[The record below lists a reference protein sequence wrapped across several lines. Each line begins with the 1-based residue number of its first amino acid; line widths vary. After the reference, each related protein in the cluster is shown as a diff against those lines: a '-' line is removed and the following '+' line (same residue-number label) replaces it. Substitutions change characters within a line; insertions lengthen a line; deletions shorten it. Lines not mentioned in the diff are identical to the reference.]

1 MPKAPRSKRQAIREE
16 RKAKREGKQAD
27 EAHAEERQAAKRQRV
42 DEEGNAAFQA
52 TGANGVEPAFEQGHE
67 QPEKEFFGMLTDE
80 EQEYF
85 RSVDEVLDVD
95 EFPSQED
102 RDIYLSNVFIEA
114 QGKELKLACSQSCSR
129 LLERLILMSNTR
141 QKKKLFE
148 QFATHFLNLLQHRFA
163 SHCCETLFVQSAPVV
178 TRELTG
184 ERDDQPTESDEQPL
198 PLMEELFLLS
208 LDELEGH
215 FSYLL
220 TDRFAS
226 HSIRVLLMI
235 LSGRPLEQSST
246 KSLMHSRRKEKITVP
261 WTSNSTG
268 DNNETA
274 EARAVPAVFT
284 LAAKKI
290 ISDST
295 AGMDSTALRV
305 LATHP
310 TGNPVLQLLLEL
322 DIALNPKIDGEG
334 GQTTLLWQLLP
345 DAPTSLKDE
354 KSPAN
359 DFVNAMLYD
368 PVGSRLLETLVTHC
382 PGKVFKAMWRTN
394 LGPRIQSI
402 VRNDIAS
409 YPGIRMLIRVG
420 KEELVAA
427 IEKILPEVPKLVS
440 LSRFNVLKTL
450 FERLQVRE
458 AKPEIDSLMKAL
470 TAALGRDKKELVPKL
485 CIPQPADESETKKGP
500 TVHLQSSVAEVLV
513 TLATSSGP
521 TAHILLAAFSNPSE
535 DKIFHKRLVA
545 MLVPHTMDLAQSQYG
560 SKVLSSIIYIP
571 SRSEGFMLPFH
582 IKEQIMMKLGQHESD
597 LRETFEGRK
606 VWRAWQGDMWKTR
619 RVDWI
624 AWAKEVD
631 SQSGDTAAVELP
643 WQKKA
648 AEKNEKSAR
657 PSGPAPRY
665 KKGADDNPNAVN
677 VDEAARKRKRG
688 ADADECE
695 ERATAYADEAN
706 AAASAVE
713 EPIAADTSS
722 SSPIPIPI
730 TWGDLGLNA
739 TGANGIPVV
748 GRLQLW
754 DHSVLEAAD
763 HDAHAAAA
771 ADADPGARPVVDIT
785 RDAAALLLAQPPP

>member
-1 MPKAPRSKRQAIREE
+1 MPKPRSKRQAIREE
-16 RKAKREGKQAD
+16 RKSKRQERDD
-27 EAHAEERQAAKRQRV
+27 ENAEAEERQAAKRQRI
-42 DEEGNAAFQA
+42 DEAGNANAEFQESGEN
-52 TGANGVEPAFEQGHE
+52 GAGQGFEQGGHE

-102 RDIYLSNVFIEA
+102 RDIYLNNVFIEA

-163 SHCCETLFVQSAPVV
+163 SHCCETLFLQSAPIV

-184 ERDDQPTESDEQPL
+184 ERDDAPIETEDQPL

-235 LSGRPLEQSST
+235 LSGRPLEESST
-246 KSLMHSRRKEKITVP
+246 KTLIHSRRKEKISVP
-261 WTSNSTG
+261 WMSSNTVDDKDST
-268 DNNETA
+268 NA
-274 EARAVPAVFT
+274 QARPVPSVFT

-290 ISDST
+290 INDST
-295 AGMDSTALRV
+295 AGMNETALRV

-322 DIALNPKIDGEG
+322 DIALNPKSDKEG
-334 GQTTLLWQLLP
+334 GEMTLLWRLLP
-345 DAPTSLKDE
+345 GAPNSLKEE

-382 PGKVFKAMWRTN
+382 PGKVFKAMWKTN
-394 LGPRIQSI
+394 LGPRIQSL

-409 YPGIRMLIRVG
+409 YPAIRMLNRVG

-427 IEKILPEVPKLVS
+427 MEKIFPEVPKLVS

-450 FERLQVRE
+450 FERCQVRE
-458 AKPEIDSLMKAL
+458 AKAETESLMKAL
-470 TAALGRDKKELVPKL
+470 ISALGRDKKELVPKL
-485 CIPQPADESETKKGP
+485 CIPTPDENDGKKGQP
-500 TVHLQSSVAEVLV
+500 SISKAQSVIASHGCHLTTTLLSIPGLPATSIQKSLHSLPHEVLLS
-513 TLATSSGP
+513 LATSSAP
-521 TAHILLAAFSNPSE
+521 TAHVLLAAFTSPSQ
-535 DKIFHKRLVA
+535 DKVFHKALVA
-545 MLVPHTMDLAQSQYG
+545 ALLPHTLELAQSQHG
-560 SKVLSSIIYIP
+560 SKVLSSIIYMP
-571 SRSEGFMLPFH
+571 SKSEGIMLAFH
-582 IKEQIMMKLGQHESD
+582 LKEQIMTRLSQHEAE

-606 VWRAWQGDMWKTR
+606 VWRAWQGDMYKTR

-631 SQSGDTAAVELP
+631 DQ
-643 WQKKA
+643 
-648 AEKNEKSAR
+648 
-657 PSGPAPRY
+657 SGPAAEPIWKRKAVAEKEKAAPSKSAPRP
-665 KKGADDNPNAVN
+665 KKLGKGDDADNPNSVN
-677 VDEAARKRKRG
+677 IEDGRRERKKKRM
-688 ADADECE
+688 
-695 ERATAYADEAN
+695 
-706 AAASAVE
+706 
-713 EPIAADTSS
+713 
-722 SSPIPIPI
+722 
-730 TWGDLGLNA
+730 
-739 TGANGIPVV
+739 
-748 GRLQLW
+748 
-754 DHSVLEAAD
+754 
-763 HDAHAAAA
+763 AAAA
-771 ADADPGARPVVDIT
+771 KAEDT
-785 RDAAALLLAQPPP
+785 EMS

>member
-1 MPKAPRSKRQAIREE
+1 MPKPRSKRQAIREE
-16 RKAKREGKQAD
+16 RKSKREEKHAD
-27 EAHAEERQAAKRQRV
+27 DAEAEERQAAKRQKRIEALQEA
-42 DEEGNAAFQA
+42 EEN
-52 TGANGVEPAFEQGHE
+52 GAEPAFAPGHE

-163 SHCCETLFVQSAPVV
+163 SHCCETLFVQSAPIV

-235 LSGRPLEQSST
+235 LSGRPLEESST
-246 KSLMHSRRKEKITVP
+246 KSLMHSRRKEKISVP
-261 WTSNSTG
+261 WTSNT
-268 DNNETA
+268 TA
-274 EARAVPAVFT
+274 DTSDASAQARAVPSVFT

-290 ISDST
+290 INDST
-295 AGMDSTALRV
+295 DGMDATALRV

-322 DIALNPKIDGEG
+322 DISLNPKNDAEG
-334 GQTTLLWQLLP
+334 GEMTLLWRLLP
-345 DAPTSLKDE
+345 GAPASLKDE

-394 LGPRIQSI
+394 LGPRIHSL

-409 YPGIRMLIRVG
+409 YPAIRMLNRIG

-427 IEKILPEVPKLVS
+427 MEKIFPEVPKLVS
-440 LSRFNVLKTL
+440 LSRFNVIKTL
-450 FERLQVRE
+450 FERCQVRE
-458 AKPEIDSLMKAL
+458 AKAEIDSLMRVL

-485 CIPQPADESETKKGP
+485 CIPKPADESETKKGQP
-500 TVHLQSSVAEVLV
+500 SISKAQSVIASHGCHLTTTLLSIPGLPSKSIQTSLHSLPREVLLN
-513 TLATSSGP
+513 LATSSGP
-521 TAHILLAAFSNPSE
+521 TAHVLLAAFTSPSQ
-535 DKIFHKRLVA
+535 DKVFHKALVA
-545 MLVPHTMDLAQSQYG
+545 NLIPHTMDLAQSQYG
-560 SKVLSSIIYIP
+560 SKVLSSIIYMP
-571 SRSEGFMLPFH
+571 TRSEGIMLPFH
-582 IKEQIMMKLGQHESD
+582 LKEQIMTRLSQHEPE

-631 SQSGDTAAVELP
+631 SQSGEAVELP

-648 AEKNEKSAR
+648 AEKS
-657 PSGPAPRY
+657 
-665 KKGADDNPNAVN
+665 
-677 VDEAARKRKRG
+677 
-688 ADADECE
+688 
-695 ERATAYADEAN
+695 
-706 AAASAVE
+706 AAAKPKHGKGVM
-713 EPIAADTSS
+713 
-722 SSPIPIPI
+722 
-730 TWGDLGLNA
+730 
-739 TGANGIPVV
+739 
-748 GRLQLW
+748 R
-754 DHSVLEAAD
+754 
-763 HDAHAAAA
+763 
-771 ADADPGARPVVDIT
+771 IT
-785 RDAAALLLAQPPP
+785 RIWSMWTRGLEKGRGG

>member
-42 DEEGNAAFQA
+42 DEDGNAAFHA

-114 QGKELKLACSQSCSR
+114 QGKELKLACSQSCSS

-215 FSYLL
+215 FSYLV

-261 WTSNSTG
+261 WTSNPTG
-268 DNNETA
+268 DNNESA

-322 DIALNPKIDGEG
+322 DIALNPKVDGEG

-382 PGKVFKAMWRTN
+382 PGKVFKAMWKTN
-394 LGPRIQSI
+394 LGPRIQSL

-409 YPGIRMLIRVG
+409 YPAIRMLIRVG

-427 IEKILPEVPKLVS
+427 MEKILPEVPKLVS

-485 CIPQPADESETKKGP
+485 CIPKPADESETKKGQP
-500 TVHLQSSVAEVLV
+500 SFSKAQSVIASHGCHLTTTLLSIPGLPRKSIQTSIHNLPAEVLV
-513 TLATSSGP
+513 SLATSSGP
-521 TAHILLAAFSNPSE
+521 TAHVLLAAFSNPSE

-545 MLVPHTMDLAQSQYG
+545 TLVPHTMELAQSQYG
-560 SKVLSSIIYIP
+560 SKVLSSIIHIP

-582 IKEQIMMKLGQHESD
+582 IKEQIMMQLGQHEAE

-606 VWRAWQGDMWKTR
+606 VWRAWQGDMCKTR

-631 SQSGDTAAVELP
+631 SQSGETTAVELP
-643 WQKKA
+643 WQKKKA
-648 AEKNEKSAR
+648 DKDEKSAR

-665 KKGADDNPNAVN
+665 KKGAEDNPNAVN
-677 VDEAARKRKRG
+677 VDEGARKRKR
-688 ADADECE
+688 
-695 ERATAYADEAN
+695 
-706 AAASAVE
+706 
-713 EPIAADTSS
+713 
-722 SSPIPIPI
+722 
-730 TWGDLGLNA
+730 
-739 TGANGIPVV
+739 
-748 GRLQLW
+748 
-754 DHSVLEAAD
+754 
-763 HDAHAAAA
+763 A
-771 ADADPGARPVVDIT
+771 ADADVEMS
-785 RDAAALLLAQPPP
+785 

>member
-1 MPKAPRSKRQAIREE
+1 MPKPRSKRQAIREE
-16 RKAKREGKQAD
+16 RKAKREEKHAD
-27 EAHAEERQAAKRQRV
+27 NVDAEERQAAKRQRI
-42 DEEGNAAFQA
+42 DEEGNDNVAEFQPS
-52 TGANGVEPAFEQGHE
+52 GANGVAQGFEQSGYE

-102 RDIYLSNVFIEA
+102 RDIYLNNVFIEA

-163 SHCCETLFVQSAPVV
+163 SHCCETLFLQSAPIV

-184 ERDDQPTESDEQPL
+184 ERDDAPVEPEDQPL

-235 LSGRPLEQSST
+235 LSGRPLEESSNKT
-246 KSLMHSRRKEKITVP
+246 LIHSKRKEKISVP
-261 WTSNSTG
+261 WMSSNTVDNKDG
-268 DNNETA
+268 DNA
-274 EARAVPAVFT
+274 QARPVPSVFT

-290 ISDST
+290 IGDST
-295 AGMDSTALRV
+295 AGMDATALRV

-322 DIALNPKIDGEG
+322 DIALNPKSDTEG
-334 GQTTLLWQLLP
+334 GEMKLLWQLLP
-345 DAPTSLKDE
+345 DAPNSLKDE

-394 LGPRIQSI
+394 LGPRIQSL

-409 YPGIRMLIRVG
+409 YPAIRMLVRVG

-427 IEKILPEVPKLVS
+427 MEKILPELPKLVS
-440 LSRFNVLKTL
+440 LSRFNVIKTL
-450 FERLQVRE
+450 FERCQVRE
-458 AKPEIDSLMKAL
+458 AKAETESLMKAL
-470 TAALGRDKKELVPKL
+470 ISALGRDKKELVPKL
-485 CIPQPADESETKKGP
+485 CIPTPDENDGKKGQP
-500 TVHLQSSVAEVLV
+500 SISKAHGLHQPVAGQDLPQG
-513 TLATSSGP
+513 ARRDP
-521 TAHILLAAFSNPSE
+521 A
-535 DKIFHKRLVA
+535 
-545 MLVPHTMDLAQSQYG
+545 PHTLELAQSQHG
-560 SKVLSSIIYIP
+560 SKVLSSIIYMP
-571 SRSEGFMLPFH
+571 SKSEGIMLPFH
-582 IKEQIMMKLGQHESD
+582 LKEQIMTRLMQHEPE

-606 VWRAWQGDMWKTR
+606 VWRAWQGDMYKTR

-631 SQSGDTAAVELP
+631 AQSGPAAEP
-643 WQKKA
+643 IWKRAAA
-648 AEKNEKSAR
+648 AEKEKAGG
-657 PSGPAPRY
+657 GPA
-665 KKGADDNPNAVN
+665 KGAKRPKKLGKGDDKDNPNTVN
-677 VDEAARKRKRG
+677 IEDGRRKRKR
-688 ADADECE
+688 
-695 ERATAYADEAN
+695 
-706 AAASAVE
+706 
-713 EPIAADTSS
+713 
-722 SSPIPIPI
+722 
-730 TWGDLGLNA
+730 
-739 TGANGIPVV
+739 
-748 GRLQLW
+748 
-754 DHSVLEAAD
+754 EAAEAKNEGGED
-763 HDAHAAAA
+763 
-771 ADADPGARPVVDIT
+771 T
-785 RDAAALLLAQPPP
+785 EMS

>member
-1 MPKAPRSKRQAIREE
+1 MPKPRSKRQAIREE
-16 RKAKREGKQAD
+16 RKAKREEKHAD
-27 EAHAEERQAAKRQRV
+27 NVDAEERQAAKRQRI
-42 DEEGNAAFQA
+42 DEEGNDNVAEFQPS
-52 TGANGVEPAFEQGHE
+52 GANGVAQGFEQSGYE

-102 RDIYLSNVFIEA
+102 RDIYLNNVFIEA

-163 SHCCETLFVQSAPVV
+163 SHCCETLFLQSAPIV

-184 ERDDQPTESDEQPL
+184 ERDDAPVEPEDQPL

-235 LSGRPLEQSST
+235 LSGRPLEESSNKT
-246 KSLMHSRRKEKITVP
+246 LIHSKRKEKISVP
-261 WTSNSTG
+261 WMSSNTVDNKDG
-268 DNNETA
+268 DNA
-274 EARAVPAVFT
+274 QARPVPSVFT

-290 ISDST
+290 IGDST
-295 AGMDSTALRV
+295 AGMDATALRV

-322 DIALNPKIDGEG
+322 DIALNPKSDTEG
-334 GQTTLLWQLLP
+334 GEMKLLWQLLP
-345 DAPTSLKDE
+345 DAPNSLKDE

-394 LGPRIQSI
+394 LGPRIQSL

-409 YPGIRMLIRVG
+409 YPAIRMLVRVG

-427 IEKILPEVPKLVS
+427 MEKILPELPKLVS
-440 LSRFNVLKTL
+440 LSRFNVIKTL
-450 FERLQVRE
+450 FERCQVRE
-458 AKPEIDSLMKAL
+458 AKAETESLMKAL
-470 TAALGRDKKELVPKL
+470 ISALGRDKKELVPKL
-485 CIPQPADESETKKGP
+485 CIPTPDENDGKKGQP
-500 TVHLQSSVAEVLV
+500 SISKAQSVIASHGCHLTTTLLSIPGLPATSIQKSLHSLPAEVLLS
-513 TLATSSGP
+513 LATTSAP
-521 TAHILLAAFSNPSE
+521 TAHVLLAAFTSPSP
-535 DKIFHKRLVA
+535 DKIFHKALVA
-545 MLVPHTMDLAQSQYG
+545 TLLPHTLELAQSQHG
-560 SKVLSSIIYIP
+560 SKVLSSIIYMP
-571 SRSEGFMLPFH
+571 SKSEGIMLPFH
-582 IKEQIMMKLGQHESD
+582 LKEQIMTRLMQHEPE

-606 VWRAWQGDMWKTR
+606 VWRAWQGDMYKTR

-631 SQSGDTAAVELP
+631 AQSGPAAEP
-643 WQKKA
+643 IWKRAAA
-648 AEKNEKSAR
+648 AEKEKAGG
-657 PSGPAPRY
+657 GPA
-665 KKGADDNPNAVN
+665 KGAKRPKKLGKGDDKDNPNTVN
-677 VDEAARKRKRG
+677 IEDGRRKRKR
-688 ADADECE
+688 
-695 ERATAYADEAN
+695 
-706 AAASAVE
+706 
-713 EPIAADTSS
+713 
-722 SSPIPIPI
+722 
-730 TWGDLGLNA
+730 
-739 TGANGIPVV
+739 
-748 GRLQLW
+748 
-754 DHSVLEAAD
+754 EAAEAKNEGGED
-763 HDAHAAAA
+763 
-771 ADADPGARPVVDIT
+771 T
-785 RDAAALLLAQPPP
+785 EMS